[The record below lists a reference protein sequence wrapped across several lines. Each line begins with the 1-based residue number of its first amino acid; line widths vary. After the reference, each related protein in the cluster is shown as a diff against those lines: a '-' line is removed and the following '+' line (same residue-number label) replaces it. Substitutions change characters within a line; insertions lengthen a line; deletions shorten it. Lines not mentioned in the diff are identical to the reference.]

1 MLSQILEPAAA
12 DRLGRIRMVKESRA
26 TEVEN
31 RLIMLARSGQLQQ
44 KVTED
49 QLKQMLGSLTEHERE
64 TKGGLE
70 NMKVVRRGGWDDD
83 DLDDLL
89 EGTWGRHF
97 KKAFS
102 ETGMHGASAS
112 ESSGTSHSNSKQTT
126 SWTGDFAWWPE
137 FGDGMV
143 GAISTIEGRR
153 RTAERLRLRPS
164 STSYLWRFT
173 RNRINVWVSLY
184 SLSLPWIESQ
194 MRSLRDIKV
203 ILGGENG

>member
-1 MLSQILEPAAA
+1 MLSYRQQELEARALILSQILEPAAA

-64 TKGGLE
+64 TKGSLE

-89 EGTWGRHF
+89 EGT
-97 KKAFS
+97 
-102 ETGMHGASAS
+102 
-112 ESSGTSHSNSKQTT
+112 
-126 SWTGDFAWWPE
+126 
-137 FGDGMV
+137 
-143 GAISTIEGRR
+143 
-153 RTAERLRLRPS
+153 
-164 STSYLWRFT
+164 
-173 RNRINVWVSLY
+173 
-184 SLSLPWIESQ
+184 
-194 MRSLRDIKV
+194 
-203 ILGGENG
+203 